1 MRDGGSSTAAGDE
14 VMSIIT
20 FVVKFE
26 DGNEP
31 PVTGNMEIFGGKVIA
46 ASFYDALENIYDALE
61 DKNKEEVNE

>member
-1 MRDGGSSTAAGDE
+1 
-14 VMSIIT
+14 MSIIT